1 MKPGTNITQAQAE
14 MDLIGR
20 QLASGEY
27 KLRILE

>member
-20 QLASGEY
+20 QLASG
-27 KLRILE
+27 